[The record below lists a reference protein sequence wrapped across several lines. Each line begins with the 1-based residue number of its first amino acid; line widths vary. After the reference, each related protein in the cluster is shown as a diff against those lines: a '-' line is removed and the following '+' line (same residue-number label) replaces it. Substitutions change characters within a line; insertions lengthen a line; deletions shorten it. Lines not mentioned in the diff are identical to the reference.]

1 VVGANLLRDI
11 LEYEGVRKSDKI
23 MDLLGLITFQVGQEV
38 NIDELANNLK
48 GISRNTVENYL
59 DLLEK
64 VFIYL

>member
-1 VVGANLLRDI
+1 
-11 LEYEGVRKSDKI
+11 